1 MRARRRLEQAPS
13 SACPHC
19 GRVTK
24 TVDGMCADCWGVKDP
39 VRAKRWL
46 SLPPRKPF
54 VDPVN
59 LLWVLGAIVAFV
71 LVVVFVTSE
80 WT

>member
-1 MRARRRLEQAPS
+1 
-13 SACPHC
+13 
-19 GRVTK
+19 
-24 TVDGMCADCWGVKDP
+24 MCADCWGVKDP